1 MKASVLLISLFVLAG
16 AKIDFEK
23 KKHDFGEEP
32 FRGKVEHAFEFTNTG
47 DAPLVIETHETSC
60 HCTSAHYDKA
70 PIMPGQKGQILVKYD
85 ATKVG
90 AFFRKVTVYTNAGKQ
105 TLTIKGEITKGKGK
119 VNPLTG
125 EVE

>member
-1 MKASVLLISLFVLAG
+1 MKSTLLLLSLLALAG
-16 AKIDFEK
+16 PKIDFET
-23 KKHDFGEEP
+23 KKHDFGEQP
-32 FRGKVEHAFEFTNTG
+32 FRGKVEYAFEFTNSG
-47 DAPLVIETHETSC
+47 NAPLIIENHETSC

-70 PIMPGQKGQILVKYD
+70 PIMPGNKGKIIVKYD

-90 AFFRKVTVYTNAGKQ
+90 VFYRKVTVYTNAGKE